1 MTTARLDLQPLRL
14 ALLAVAVL
22 LALIAAAPN
31 GASAEP
37 NTGSGPKTVGQQNCE
52 NAGGTWTVEGTTATC
67 KGRRDGQS
75 HSCNLKVNPNGTAC
89 SHLPGS
95 GRPARKAGG
104 NPRDIHVVGV
114 DTAQASAPEATPAP
128 TYVASHAS
136 DVVFSMSPLDE

>member
-1 MTTARLDLQPLRL
+1 MISARLDLRPLRIT
-14 ALLAVAVL
+14 LLAVAVL
-22 LALIAAAPN
+22 LALLATAPN

-95 GRPARKAGG
+95 GRPARQAGG
-104 NPRDIHVVGV
+104 NPRDVHVVGV
-114 DTAQASAPEATPAP
+114 DTAQASIPVP

>member
-1 MTTARLDLQPLRL
+1 MISARLDLRHLRL
-14 ALLAVAVL
+14 L
-22 LALIAAAPN
+22 LALVVIGLGIIAVAPN

-52 NAGGTWTVEGTTATC
+52 NAGGTWTIDGTTATC

-95 GRPARKAGG
+95 GRPARTGGSRTVNSLPTNTLEVAKA
-104 NPRDIHVVGV
+104 PD
-114 DTAQASAPEATPAP
+114 PTPIP
-128 TYVASHAS
+128 TYVAVQSVEIVS
-136 DVVFSMSPLDE
+136 EMSPLDE